1 MNKVYNV
8 IWNKTKKCYVVVS
21 ELVKN
26 NGGKVKNKK
35 SSISSVRKLSTVALA
50 GLFAIICSNSTEA
63 ALIIDNVDMNGYAKG
78 RNQLSNGNALYN
90 YYNPGNMAA
99 LDGSRINDTS
109 YSDTNLSGLSIGQYN
124 NILASERPGYY
135 SGIAIGNKVSAT
147 GSQAFAIGNYA
158 QATDLSSMAFGNAT
172 LSSGFNSLAMMRQA
186 AATKDFATAIGTA
199 SWANGVGSFAMGYSA
214 TAKADQSI
222 AIGAADTIK
231 NQEDPSTP
239 VARYNAD
246 NNTVTEGV
254 RSLAFGTAARTAAG
268 ADDSMAFGSKA
279 RTNAANAVAIGYSS
293 EANGIDSFAMGN
305 TAISKGSG
313 STAIGNSS
321 VADGDN
327 AIAMGKSSQANM
339 NNAIA
344 LGGSATALGEDAL
357 AIGVAANA
365 SSDGS
370 IAVGKGASATST
382 NTTAIGFGAK
392 VSGRDSMAIGT
403 NAIVDVNNSLALG
416 SGTEIRGSLVNGYSA
431 FTNKQND
438 NVNNGVVSVGNTG
451 SERRI
456 INVAGGEKNTD
467 AVNVEQLKYVNN
479 NLAQSL
485 AGSSYTGYEANGSTY
500 KAPEFNIKNSTY
512 NNVKEAVEAAQ
523 TNFFSTNG
531 TSSDANYDNKGA
543 TGTNATAAGVRASAA
558 GNNAIALGMNSN
570 AGGLSSIAIGDNARS
585 SQNHAVAIG
594 NLANV
599 SGTNSVALGNNNTIT
614 GNNTVALGSGITA
627 NNSNNVIL
635 GNNSSDEAA
644 VQVVSGSIPY
654 GSGTLTY
661 GNFAGTATGVVSV
674 GSEGAERQIVNVA
687 PGAISQESTD
697 AINGSQLY
705 QATKSLIE
713 QGLSFKGDD
722 STVVHKQLGEQLE
735 IVGGA
740 NKATLT
746 DNNIG
751 VNNVDGKLKV
761 QLAKQINLGKDGSV
775 TTGNTVVNNAGL
787 TITNP
792 AGTVSL
798 TNTGLNNGGNQI
810 KNIDAGTE
818 ATDAVNV
825 SQLKAAKTEVVAGS
839 NVTVDS
845 KTGTEGQTIY
855 TVNAKAVDLGST
867 TLTYKANGANEQT
880 VTVTDGLNFTDGNYT
895 TASVDAAGVV
905 KYDVNLGSITQGADG
920 KPGVNGKDGI
930 ATVQTV
936 VDTINNSGWKA
947 NATGN
952 VAGSATATVVKPGT
966 TVNYAAGSNLTVA
979 QAIDSNGDHT
989 YTYDLANDITVGKDG
1004 VDGVD
1009 GQIGVNGKDG
1019 SAVVV
1024 NGKDG
1029 SIGLNG
1035 ANGTNGLTI
1044 KGDKGATGV
1053 DGTDGAKGTDGMT
1066 RIVYTDGKGTP
1077 HEVATLDDGMKFAG
1091 DDGQTDTNQVIAKKL
1106 NTVVD
1111 IVGGANKAELT
1122 DNNIGVNNVDG
1133 KLKVQLAKQINLGK
1147 DGSVTTGNTV
1157 VNNAGLTITNPA
1169 GTVSLT
1175 NTGLNNGGNQIKNI
1189 GAGTDDTDA
1198 VNVKQLKDKV
1208 TTVQSSD
1215 SSISVV
1221 DTNTDPNK
1229 GHTYDIK
1236 VNNQHIV
1243 ENAQTSVVYT
1253 DATGNKLYKQ
1263 NDGTFNTQPDGS
1275 GTTIQPVDV
1284 IASMNNGANSTTTPM
1299 ILNNV
1304 GSAIQKPNATAT
1316 FLEQLDT
1323 ANTTTPNAAVNV
1335 SDLKQT
1341 ADSLVTKGLSFKG
1354 DDSTVVH
1361 KQLGEQ
1367 LEIVGGADKATLTD
1381 NNIGVNNVNGQ
1392 LKVQLAK
1399 DINLGPNGSVTT
1411 GDTVINNNG
1420 LTINGGPSITKA
1432 GIDASGQK
1440 ITNIADGEISS
1451 TSKDAINGSQLYNAV
1466 SKAKTTVS
1474 AGDNIVVTSSTDATD
1489 GHTNYKVS
1497 LTPKVSIGDTTHKV
1511 IIDGPKGEI
1520 TGLTNTTITSP
1531 DFGKSGRAATEE
1543 QLQAGIAS
1551 ATSIEKV
1558 QAKSDR
1564 NNIAQVEPK
1573 AGDTFGS
1580 KGATYEVF
1588 VDKNIVKDASRE
1600 AVNVTSKDKAITV
1613 TPNKDDGNHTTTY
1626 ELIFNGKDAAKE
1638 IPLTYR
1644 ANGANEHQVMLAD
1657 GLNFVDG
1664 QNTKASVG
1672 VNGKVTFDV
1681 SGDLKQITSIS
1692 NQGSA
1697 TMNFGSD
1704 AITINGGTLNMGG
1717 NKITNVAPGTSG
1729 TDVVNLNQL
1738 KAARTSVTSEDG
1750 SVMIKPT
1757 EDRTTGQINYDL
1769 SAHDTRVDALAEEIG
1784 KVGSQGAALAALKP
1798 IQYDPLE
1805 PTQVMAGYGNY
1816 RGNSAIALGVAHYK
1830 NESTMLHVG
1839 MSWAGGSS
1847 HMMANAGVTW
1857 KIGNRDSEAAIAD
1870 RYRKGPVSSAYAL
1883 QQEMAAMKA
1892 QNAGLKGEV
1901 ADLKAEN
1908 EQMKAQIA
1916 AMMAKL
1922 GL

>member
-1 MNKVYNV
+1 MTPGTANLNNVTDYLIDLSNDTKQTLNQVTVNQSDITDLKKGWKLTTSQSDGTATGSTEESIQTDELVTFDAGKNIELTQDGNKITIATSMNPEFTSVSTKDAAGNTTTMDGSGIVSEDTAGNTTIVTAAGTVTIDTDGNTTNV
-8 IWNKTKKCYVVVS
+8 TGNGITITPAGESVNSPNVVS
-21 ELVKN
+21 LTTDGLN
-26 NGGKVKNKK
+26 NGGNK
-35 SSISSVRKLSTVALA
+35 IT
-50 GLFAIICSNSTEA
+50 
-63 ALIIDNVDMNGYAKG
+63 NV
-78 RNQLSNGNALYN
+78 
-90 YYNPGNMAA
+90 
-99 LDGSRINDTS
+99 
-109 YSDTNLSGLSIGQYN
+109 
-124 NILASERPGYY
+124 
-135 SGIAIGNKVSAT
+135 
-147 GSQAFAIGNYA
+147 
-158 QATDLSSMAFGNAT
+158 
-172 LSSGFNSLAMMRQA
+172 
-186 AATKDFATAIGTA
+186 
-199 SWANGVGSFAMGYSA
+199 
-214 TAKADQSI
+214 
-222 AIGAADTIK
+222 
-231 NQEDPSTP
+231 
-239 VARYNAD
+239 
-246 NNTVTEGV
+246 
-254 RSLAFGTAARTAAG
+254 AAG
-268 ADDSMAFGSKA
+268 
-279 RTNAANAVAIGYSS
+279 T
-293 EANGIDSFAMGN
+293 
-305 TAISKGSG
+305 
-313 STAIGNSS
+313 
-321 VADGDN
+321 
-327 AIAMGKSSQANM
+327 
-339 NNAIA
+339 
-344 LGGSATALGEDAL
+344 DA
-357 AIGVAANA
+357 
-365 SSDGS
+365 
-370 IAVGKGASATST
+370 
-382 NTTAIGFGAK
+382 
-392 VSGRDSMAIGT
+392 
-403 NAIVDVNNSLALG
+403 
-416 SGTEIRGSLVNGYSA
+416 
-431 FTNKQND
+431 
-438 NVNNGVVSVGNTG
+438 
-451 SERRI
+451 
-456 INVAGGEKNTD
+456 TD
-467 AVNVEQLKYVNN
+467 AVNVSQLEQYVSDNATKLVDGNN
-479 NLAQSL
+479 TTVSGAGTSADPYKVNVNDNLNLGAKDGTNGKDGVD
-485 AGSSYTGYEANGSTY
+485 GSIGVNGRDGSAVTINGKDGSIGLNGANG
-500 KAPEFNIKNSTY
+500 
-512 NNVKEAVEAAQ
+512 
-523 TNFFSTNG
+523 TNG
-531 TSSDANYDNKGA
+531 LTIKGDKGA
-543 TGTNATAAGVRASAA
+543 TGVDGTDGAKGTDGMTRIVYTDGKGTPHEVATLDDGMKFAGDDGQTDTNQV
-558 GNNAIALGMNSN
+558 IAKKL
-570 AGGLSSIAIGDNARS
+570 
-585 SQNHAVAIG
+585 
-594 NLANV
+594 
-599 SGTNSVALGNNNTIT
+599 
-614 GNNTVALGSGITA
+614 NTV
-627 NNSNNVIL
+627 V
-635 GNNSSDEAA
+635 D
-644 VQVVSGSIPY
+644 
-654 GSGTLTY
+654 
-661 GNFAGTATGVVSV
+661 
-674 GSEGAERQIVNVA
+674 
-687 PGAISQESTD
+687 
-697 AINGSQLY
+697 
-705 QATKSLIE
+705 
-713 QGLSFKGDD
+713 
-722 STVVHKQLGEQLE
+722 

-740 NKATLT
+740 NKDELT

-1004 VDGVD
+1004 VDGS
-1009 GQIGVNGKDG
+1009 IGVNGRDG
-1019 SAVVV
+1019 SAVTI

-1111 IVGGANKAELT
+1111 IVGGANKDELT

-1681 SGDLKQITSIS
+1681 SGDLKHITSIS